1 MIHHVTRFGAA
12 LLLAAGISGA
22 ARAQEA
28 GTLRIAM
35 TASDIP
41 TTNGQPNN
49 GYEGMRFLG
58 YPVFESLVLWDLSR
72 ADVLAGVRPGLAE
85 SWEQDAT
92 DPKIWRFRLRAGVT
106 FHDGTPWNA
115 DAAIWGL
122 DRFYRNDAPN
132 YDPQGSALTRPR
144 TAGVAGY
151 RKIDDMTIEMTSDR
165 PLSYFPYIVPYILF
179 SSPRAWESAGR
190 DWARVGNAPAGTG
203 PFRVTRFSPRQSVE
217 LSRNDNYW
225 DTGRRAKLNR
235 VILLPVPDAN
245 TRVAA
250 LRSGQVDWIEAPPP
264 DAMGP
269 LRSANF
275 QVVTNSYPHVWPW
288 TFAAGRPDSP
298 VADVRVRQAL
308 NYCLDREGLVGM
320 LQGIAEPSVGF
331 YLASNPLFGNPQN
344 RYRLDVQRGRAL
356 LAEAGYTAQRPLRLK
371 VAISNSGSG
380 QMQPLPMNEAIQ
392 QNLRENC
399 GVQVNFE
406 VVEWNVLLGTLRAE
420 PTQPGWLGADATNVS
435 LTSSDPFQMAR
446 WFLGANASPRGS
458 NSGHWRDAEFDA
470 AMTEIETA
478 RTPEAIVAATR
489 RAHERL
495 VDGAPWLYIVHDT
508 NPRAMSRRVH
518 GFVSAQSWF
527 QDLTTVEVR

>member
-1 MIHHVTRFGAA
+1 MRTRIHRLAAA
-12 LLLAAGISGA
+12 LLLTAGIGA
-22 ARAQEA
+22 TASAQEA

-35 TASDIP
+35 TAADVP
-41 TTNGQPNN
+41 TTNGAPNN
-49 GYEGMRFLG
+49 GYEGLRWLG

-72 ADVLAGVRPGLAE
+72 SDTLAGLKPGLAE

-92 DPKIWRFRLRAGVT
+92 DPTKWRFRLRAGVT

-132 YDPQGSALTRPR
+132 YDPQGSAFTRPR
-144 TAGVAGY
+144 TAGFSAY
-151 RKIDDMTIEMTSDR
+151 RKIDDMTIELTSER

-179 SSPRAWESAGR
+179 SSPRAFEAMGR

-203 PFRVTRFSPRQSVE
+203 PFRITRFVPRQSVE

-225 DTGRRAKLNR
+225 DTARRPRLNR

-264 DAMGP
+264 DALQP
-269 LRSANF
+269 LRSAGFN
-275 QVVTNSYPHVWPW
+275 VVTNSYPHVWPW
-288 TFAAGRPDSP
+288 IFAAGKPDSP
-298 VADVRVRQAL
+298 TADIRVRQAL
-308 NYCLDREGLVGM
+308 NYCLDRDGLVTM
-320 LQGIAEPSVGF
+320 LSGIAEPAVGF
-331 YLASNPLFGNPQN
+331 YNASNPLFGNPQN
-344 RYRLDVQRGRAL
+344 RYRLDPARGRAL
-356 LAEAGYTAQRPLRLK
+356 LAEAGYTAQRPLRIK
-371 VAISNSGSG
+371 VGISSSGSG

-399 GVQVNFE
+399 GVQVSFE
-406 VVEWNVLLGTLRAE
+406 VVEWTVLLGTLRAE
-420 PTQPGWLGADATNVS
+420 PTSPGWLGADASNVS
-435 LTSSDPFQMAR
+435 LVSSDPFQMAR
-446 WFLGANASPRGS
+446 WFLSSNASPRGS
-458 NSGHWRDAEFDA
+458 NAGHWRDEAFDA
-470 AMTEIETA
+470 AMAEVERA
-478 RTPEAIVAATR
+478 RTPEEAAPAIR

-508 NPRAMSRRVH
+508 NPRAMSRRVS

-527 QDLTTVEVR
+527 QDLATVEVR